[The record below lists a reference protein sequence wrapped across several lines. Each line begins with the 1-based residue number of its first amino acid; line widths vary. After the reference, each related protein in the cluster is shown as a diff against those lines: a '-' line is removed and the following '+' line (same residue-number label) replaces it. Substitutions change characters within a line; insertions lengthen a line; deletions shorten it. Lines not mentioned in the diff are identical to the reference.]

1 MDGITILNVTE
12 VSENSTLLLV
22 ALIFLVIGAIISTVN
37 LLLSDDTEHCV
48 LYGIFTFALLALSIV
63 VGFTMDKDREANA
76 HNQYECL
83 IDSSASLEDVY
94 EKYTVIERRGDIWV
108 LEDKQVEKDK

>member
-1 MDGITILNVTE
+1 MDGITILNVNK

-22 ALIFLVIGAIISTVN
+22 ALIFLMIGAIVNTVN
-37 LLLSDDTEHCV
+37 LLLSTDTKQCV
-48 LYGIFTFALLALSIV
+48 LYGILTLALLAFSIV
-63 VGFTMDKDREANA
+63 VGFAMDKDRKANA

-83 IDSSASLEDVY
+83 IDKSVSMEDVY

-108 LEDKQVEKDK
+108 LEDKEK

>member
-22 ALIFLVIGAIISTVN
+22 ALIFLVIGAIINTVN
-37 LLLSDDTEHCV
+37 LLLSDDAKQCI
-48 LYGIFTFALLALSIV
+48 LYGIFTITLLALSIV
-63 VGFTMDKDREANA
+63 VGVTMDKDREANK

-83 IDSSASLEDVY
+83 IDKSVGMEDVY

-108 LEDKQVEKDK
+108 LEDKEQ

>member
-22 ALIFLVIGAIISTVN
+22 VLIFLMAGAIGNTVN
-37 LLLSDDTEHCV
+37 LLLSTDTKHCV
-48 LYGIFTFALLALSIV
+48 LYGIFTVTFLALSIV
-63 VGFTMDKDREANA
+63 VGFTMDKDGKANA

-83 IDSSASLEDVY
+83 IDKSVSIDDVY
-94 EKYTVIERRGDIWV
+94 EKYNVVERRGDIWV
-108 LEDKQVEKDK
+108 LEDKEK

>member
-1 MDGITILNVTE
+1 MDGITILNVAE

-22 ALIFLVIGAIISTVN
+22 ALIFLMIGAIVNTVN
-37 LLLSDDTEHCV
+37 LLLSTDTKQCV
-48 LYGIFTFALLALSIV
+48 LYGILTLLLLAFSIV
-63 VGFTMDKDREANA
+63 VGFAMDKDREANT

-83 IDSSASLEDVY
+83 IDKSVSMEDVY

-108 LEDKQVEKDK
+108 LEDKEK

>member
-22 ALIFLVIGAIISTVN
+22 ALIFLIIGAIVNTAN
-37 LLLSDDTEHCV
+37 LLLSTDTKHDV
-48 LYGIFTFALLALSIV
+48 LYGIVTVTLLALSIV
-63 VGFTMDKDREANA
+63 VGVTMNKDREANA

-83 IDSSASLEDVY
+83 IDKSVGIEDVY

-108 LEDKQVEKDK
+108 VEDKEK

>member
-22 ALIFLVIGAIISTVN
+22 ALIFLIIGEIVNTVN
-37 LLLSDDTEHCV
+37 LLLSTNTKQCV
-48 LYGIFTFALLALSIV
+48 LYGTLTLALLAFSIV
-63 VGFTMDKDREANA
+63 VAFAMDKDRKANE

-83 IDSSASLEDVY
+83 IDKSVGMEDVY

-108 LEDKQVEKDK
+108 LEDKEK

>member
-22 ALIFLVIGAIISTVN
+22 VIIVIMIGAIVNTVN
-37 LLLSDDTEHCV
+37 LLLSTDTKQCV
-48 LYGIFTFALLALSIV
+48 QYGILTLLLLALSIV
-63 VGFTMDKDREANA
+63 VVFAMDKNREANT

-83 IDSSASLEDVY
+83 IDKSVSMEDIY

-108 LEDKQVEKDK
+108 LEDKEK

>member
-22 ALIFLVIGAIISTVN
+22 ALIFLMIGAIVNTVN
-37 LLLSDDTEHCV
+37 LLLSTDTKQCV
-48 LYGIFTFALLALSIV
+48 LYGIFTVTLLALSIV
-63 VGFTMDKDREANA
+63 VVVTMNKDREANK

-83 IDSSASLEDVY
+83 IDKSVSMEDVY

-108 LEDKQVEKDK
+108 LEDKEK

>member
-22 ALIFLVIGAIISTVN
+22 ALIFLIIGAIINTAN
-37 LLLSDDTEHCV
+37 LLLSDDAKQCI
-48 LYGIFTFALLALSIV
+48 LYGIFTVTLLALSIV
-63 VGFTMDKDREANA
+63 VGVTMDKDREANK

-83 IDSSASLEDVY
+83 IDKSVSMEDVY

-108 LEDKQVEKDK
+108 LEDKEK

>member
-22 ALIFLVIGAIISTVN
+22 ALIFLMIGAIVNTVN
-37 LLLSDDTEHCV
+37 LLLFTDTKQCV
-48 LYGIFTFALLALSIV
+48 LHGIFILILLALSIV
-63 VGFTMDKDREANA
+63 VGVTMNKNREANK

-83 IDSSASLEDVY
+83 IDKSVSMEDVY

-108 LEDKQVEKDK
+108 LEDKEK

>member
-1 MDGITILNVTE
+1 MDGITILNVTK

-22 ALIFLVIGAIISTVN
+22 ALILIVIGAIINTVN
-37 LLLSDDTEHCV
+37 TLQSDDAKQCI
-48 LYGIFTFALLALSIV
+48 LYGIFTVTLLALSIV
-63 VGFTMDKDREANA
+63 VRVTMDKDREANA

-83 IDSSASLEDVY
+83 IDKSVSMEDVY

-108 LEDKQVEKDK
+108 LEDKEK